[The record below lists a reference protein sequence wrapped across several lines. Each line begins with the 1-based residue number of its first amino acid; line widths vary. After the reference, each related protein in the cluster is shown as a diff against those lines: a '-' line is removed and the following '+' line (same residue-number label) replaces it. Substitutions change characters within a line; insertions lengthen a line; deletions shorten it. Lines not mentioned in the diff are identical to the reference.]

1 MLRFV
6 ALSSQVLLN
15 VIAEELIV
23 AKIYFELTV
32 CQVCYKVNNL
42 LELKAVRGG
51 LSSSIVEF
59 TQLSKFHQ
67 LC

>member
-23 AKIYFELTV
+23 AQVYFELTV

-42 LELKAVRGG
+42 LELKAVCEG
-51 LSSSIVEF
+51 LSSSIAELM
-59 TQLSKFHQ
+59 QLSKFHQ
-67 LC
+67 SC